1 MPNPPHPSAGG
12 GFEARII
19 RQMVIYVYIYISQIF
34 QDIACMYIYIYT
46 HISLLQISPPTPPHT
61 GVGWGR

>member
-19 RQMVIYVYIYISQIF
+19 RQMVIYVYIYIFQIF
-34 QDIACMYIYIYT
+34 QDIACMYIYIYIYPYIVASNIPT
-46 HISLLQISPPTPPHT
+46 HPTPYR
-61 GVGWGR
+61 GGMG